1 MPVPLATAAMIS
13 GGMSTASGIFGSIA
27 NSRIAA
33 KQRAL
38 QYKMFR
44 EANQFNADQASLAY
58 QRQIDEWNRQ
68 FNLTNQYN
76 DPSAQMQRLT
86 DAGINPYNAAQSV
99 SPSSAAMS
107 VGSSSAP
114 SSAAPPYDMPFANPV
129 SSFFQSAQQ
138 GLSTALQVLQTTGD
152 SASLN
157 DRLSAISSNSDLSKY
172 NAKFALDT
180 LPLRIEATNQANK
193 ALKVEDANRETTAL
207 LRAMNIP
214 EQVATEL
221 TEIISARQQSVL
233 AVESSRLSNEEKKT
247 NLKYLDRQLDLTVQ
261 NLSADFNLKGQQV
274 KQLKKAL
281 EYADRLYK
289 SQLSLQAAQTLQAY
303 ENANDLRQTRP
314 FRIGLMGEQAT
325 DLRETRW
332 SRNNSLNM
340 GAFNQQQQGYFNRKQ
355 WKNFAPSP
363 QSLPFLFGEGKYGDK
378 APAWQRPLWD
388 FVLGM
393 QIGRSLG
400 LPSPF

>member
-1 MPVPLATAAMIS
+1 MPPITMAQAAMIS
-13 GGMSTASGIFGSIA
+13 GGMSTASGIAGAISNA
-27 NSRIAA
+27 RIAA

-38 QYKMFR
+38 QYKMFQ
-44 EANQFNADQASLAY
+44 EANQFNANQATLAY
-58 QRQIDEWNRQ
+58 QRQVDEWNRQ

-157 DRLSAISSNSDLSKY
+157 DRLSAISANADFSKY

-193 ALKVEDANRETTAL
+193 ALKVEDANRETIAM

-221 TEIISARQQSVL
+221 TEIIAARQQSVL
-233 AVESSRLSNEEKKT
+233 AVKSSQLSIKDKET
-247 NLKYLDRQLDLTVQ
+247 NLNYLDRQLDLTLQ
-261 NLSADFNLKGQQV
+261 NMTADLNLKGQQA
-274 KQLKKAL
+274 KQIQKAV
-281 EYADRLYK
+281 EYADRLYQ
-289 SQLSLQAAQTLQAY
+289 SQLALQAAQTEQTH
-303 ENANDLRQTRP
+303 ENAV
-314 FRIGLMGEQAT
+314 

-332 SRNNSLNM
+332 SRNNQMNM
-340 GAFNQQQQGYFNRKQ
+340 AAFAQQQQGYYTRKQ
-355 WKNFAPSP
+355 NYWFAPDTMQRAYKGTLNGNPWYDRLINTIGLSVIDA
-363 QSLPFLFGEGKYGDK
+363 FGLFHLVK
-378 APAWQRPLWD
+378 
-388 FVLGM
+388 
-393 QIGRSLG
+393 
-400 LPSPF
+400 

>member
-1 MPVPLATAAMIS
+1 MPPIPLATAAMIS

-27 NSRIAA
+27 NARIAA
-33 KQRAL
+33 KQRAQ
-38 QYKMFR
+38 QYKMFQ
-44 EANQFNADQASLAY
+44 EANQFNANQATLAY
-58 QRQIDEWNRQ
+58 QRQVDEWNRQ

-86 DAGINPYNAAQSV
+86 DAGINPYNASQSV

-157 DRLSAISSNSDLSKY
+157 DRLNAISANADLSKY

-193 ALKVEDANRETTAL
+193 ALKVEDANRETTAM

-221 TEIISARQQSVL
+221 TEIIAARQQSVL
-233 AVESSRLSNEEKKT
+233 AVKSSQLSIKDKET
-247 NLKYLDRQLDLTVQ
+247 NLKYLDRQLDLTLQ
-261 NLSADFNLKGQQV
+261 NMSADLNLKGQQA
-274 KQLKKAL
+274 KQIQKAV
-281 EYADRLYK
+281 EYADRLYQ
-289 SQLSLQAAQTLQAY
+289 SQLALQAAQTESAH
-303 ENANDLRQTRP
+303 ENAV
-314 FRIGLMGEQAT
+314 

-332 SRNNSLNM
+332 SRNNQMNM
-340 GAFNQQQQGYFNRKQ
+340 NAFNMQQQGYGQQQQNAWFTPDARQMFYHPSKYDKFTKSWRGGYYDTWQNHGLRTFSDLFNM
-355 WKNFAPSP
+355 
-363 QSLPFLFGEGKYGDK
+363 LP
-378 APAWQRPLWD
+378 
-388 FVLGM
+388 
-393 QIGRSLG
+393 G
-400 LPSPF
+400 LIKFSH

>member
-1 MPVPLATAAMIS
+1 MPPITMAQAAMIS
-13 GGMSTASGIFGSIA
+13 GGMSTASGIAGAISNA
-27 NSRIAA
+27 RIAA

-38 QYKMFR
+38 QYKMFQ
-44 EANQFNADQASLAY
+44 EANAFNANQATLAY
-58 QRQIDEWNRQ
+58 QRQVNEWNRQ

-157 DRLSAISSNSDLSKY
+157 DRLSTISANADLSKY

-193 ALKVEDANRETTAL
+193 ALKVEDANRETIAM

-221 TEIISARQQSVL
+221 TEIIAARQQSVL
-233 AVESSRLSNEEKKT
+233 AVKSSQLSIKDKET
-247 NLKYLDRQLDLTVQ
+247 NLKYLDRQLDLTLQ
-261 NLSADFNLKGQQV
+261 NMTADLNLKGQQA
-274 KQLKKAL
+274 KQIQKAV
-281 EYADRLYK
+281 EYADRLYQ
-289 SQLSLQAAQTLQAY
+289 SQLALQAAQAESSH
-303 ENANDLRQTRP
+303 ENAV
-314 FRIGLMGEQAT
+314 

-332 SRNNSLNM
+332 SRNNQMNM
-340 GAFNQQQQGYFNRKQ
+340 AAFAQQQQGYYTRKQ
-355 WKNFAPSP
+355 NYWFAPDKMQRAYKGTLNGNP
-363 QSLPFLFGEGKYGDK
+363 WYDRLINNIGLGVIDAFDLFHLMK
-378 APAWQRPLWD
+378 
-388 FVLGM
+388 
-393 QIGRSLG
+393 
-400 LPSPF
+400 

>member
-1 MPVPLATAAMIS
+1 MPPITMAQAAMIS
-13 GGMSTASGIFGSIA
+13 GGMSTASGIAGAISNA
-27 NSRIAA
+27 RIAA

-44 EANQFNADQASLAY
+44 EANAFNANQATIAY
-58 QRQIDEWNRQ
+58 QRQVDEWNRQ

-86 DAGINPYNAAQSV
+86 DAGINPYNASQSV

-152 SASLN
+152 SASLK
-157 DRLSAISSNSDLSKY
+157 DRLSAISSNADLSKY
-172 NAKFALDT
+172 NARFALDT

-193 ALKVEDANRETTAL
+193 ALKVEDANRETTAM

-233 AVESSRLSNEEKKT
+233 AVKSSALSVKEKET

-261 NLSADFNLKGQQV
+261 NLSADLNLKGEQA
-274 KQLKKAL
+274 KQIKKAL
-281 EYADRLYK
+281 EYADRLYQ
-289 SQLSLQAAQTLQAY
+289 SQLALQGAQAEQAH
-303 ENANDLRQTRP
+303 ENAV
-314 FRIGLMGEQAT
+314 

-332 SRNNSLNM
+332 SRNNQMNM
-340 GAFNQQQQGYFNRKQ
+340 AAFAQQQQGYYTRKQ
-355 WKNFAPSP
+355 NYWFAPDKMQRAYKGTLNGNP
-363 QSLPFLFGEGKYGDK
+363 WYDRLINNIGLGVIDAFDLFHLMK
-378 APAWQRPLWD
+378 
-388 FVLGM
+388 
-393 QIGRSLG
+393 
-400 LPSPF
+400 

>member
-1 MPVPLATAAMIS
+1 MGVPLATAAMIS

-44 EANQFNADQASLAY
+44 EANQFNADQASLSY

-114 SSAAPPYDMPFANPV
+114 SSAAPPYDVPIANPV

-152 SASLN
+152 SASLS

-193 ALKVEDANRETTAL
+193 ALKVEAANRETIAM

-247 NLKYLDRQLDLTVQ
+247 NLKYLDRQLKLTVK
-261 NLSADFNLKGQQV
+261 NLSADFKLKGKQA
-274 KQLKKAL
+274 KQLDKAL

-289 SQLSLQAAQTLQAY
+289 SQLALQAAQAENY
-303 ENANDLRQTRP
+303 HENAV
-314 FRIGLMGEQAT
+314 

-332 SRNNSLNM
+332 SRNNQMNM
-340 GAFNQQQQGYFNRKQ
+340 GAFNQQQQGYFTRKQ
-355 WKNFAPSP
+355 NSFFFPSHQARLFNTINDPKIPWYKKIPAAIALGAYDANNF
-363 QSLPFLFGEGKYGDK
+363 
-378 APAWQRPLWD
+378 
-388 FVLGM
+388 
-393 QIGRSLG
+393 IGTM
-400 LPSPF
+400 PMSPFGNAKTLNQMPLGFVK

>member
-1 MPVPLATAAMIS
+1 MGIPLATAAMIS

-152 SASLN
+152 SASLT
-157 DRLSAISSNSDLSKY
+157 DRLSAISSNADISKY

-214 EQVATEL
+214 DQVATEL

-261 NLSADFNLKGQQV
+261 NLSADFKLKGQQV

-289 SQLSLQAAQTLQAY
+289 SQLSELC
-303 ENANDLRQTRP
+303 
-314 FRIGLMGEQAT
+314 
-325 DLRETRW
+325 
-332 SRNNSLNM
+332 
-340 GAFNQQQQGYFNRKQ
+340 
-355 WKNFAPSP
+355 
-363 QSLPFLFGEGKYGDK
+363 
-378 APAWQRPLWD
+378 
-388 FVLGM
+388 
-393 QIGRSLG
+393 
-400 LPSPF
+400 

>member
-1 MPVPLATAAMIS
+1 MPPITMAQAAMIS
-13 GGMSTASGIFGSIA
+13 GGMSTASGIAGAISNA
-27 NSRIAA
+27 RIAA

-38 QYKMFR
+38 QYKMFQ
-44 EANQFNADQASLAY
+44 EANAFNANQATLAY
-58 QRQIDEWNRQ
+58 QRQVDEWNRQ
-68 FNLTNQYN
+68 FDLTNQYN

-86 DAGINPYNAAQSV
+86 DAGINPYNAVQSV

-157 DRLSAISSNSDLSKY
+157 DRLSTISANADLSKY

-193 ALKVEDANRETTAL
+193 ALKVEDANRETIAM

-221 TEIISARQQSVL
+221 TEIIAARQQSVL
-233 AVESSRLSNEEKKT
+233 AVKSSQLSIKDKET
-247 NLKYLDRQLDLTVQ
+247 NLKYLDRQLDLTLQ
-261 NLSADFNLKGQQV
+261 NMTADLNLKGQQA
-274 KQLKKAL
+274 KQIQKAV
-281 EYADRLYK
+281 EYADRLYQ
-289 SQLSLQAAQTLQAY
+289 SQLALQAAQTEQAH
-303 ENANDLRQTRP
+303 ENAV
-314 FRIGLMGEQAT
+314 

-332 SRNNSLNM
+332 SRNNQMNM
-340 GAFNQQQQGYFNRKQ
+340 SAFAQQQQGYLNRKNWQ
-355 WKNFAPSP
+355 YFAPSP
-363 QSLPFLFGEGKYGDK
+363 DSLPYLFGKGKDNI
-378 APAWQRPLWD
+378 PSWQRPIWQFLNG
-388 FVLGM
+388 L
-393 QIGRSLG
+393 QIGASA
-400 LPSPF
+400 LPHF

>member
-1 MPVPLATAAMIS
+1 MAQAAMIS
-13 GGMSTASGIFGSIA
+13 GGMSTASGIAGAISNA
-27 NSRIAA
+27 RIAA

-38 QYKMFR
+38 QYKMFQ
-44 EANQFNADQASLAY
+44 EANAFNANQATLAY
-58 QRQIDEWNRQ
+58 QRQVDEWNRQ

-152 SASLN
+152 SASLK
-157 DRLSAISSNSDLSKY
+157 DRLSAISSNADLSKY
-172 NAKFALDT
+172 NARFALDT

-193 ALKVEDANRETTAL
+193 ALKVEDANRETTAM

-233 AVESSRLSNEEKKT
+233 AVKSSALSVKEKET

-261 NLSADFNLKGQQV
+261 NLSADLNLKGEQA
-274 KQLKKAL
+274 KQIKKAL
-281 EYADRLYK
+281 EYADRLYQ
-289 SQLSLQAAQTLQAY
+289 SQLSLQGAQAEQAH
-303 ENANDLRQTRP
+303 ENAV
-314 FRIGLMGEQAT
+314 

-332 SRNNSLNM
+332 SRNNQMNM
-340 GAFNQQQQGYFNRKQ
+340 AAFAQQQQGYYTRKQ
-355 WKNFAPSP
+355 NYWFAPDKMQRAYKGTLNGNP
-363 QSLPFLFGEGKYGDK
+363 WYDRLINNIGLGVIDAFDLFHLMK
-378 APAWQRPLWD
+378 
-388 FVLGM
+388 
-393 QIGRSLG
+393 
-400 LPSPF
+400 

>member
-1 MPVPLATAAMIS
+1 MPPIPLATAAMIS

-27 NSRIAA
+27 NARIAA
-33 KQRAL
+33 KQRAQ
-38 QYKMFR
+38 QYKMFQ
-44 EANQFNADQASLAY
+44 EANQFNANQASLAY

-157 DRLSAISSNSDLSKY
+157 DRLSTISANADLSKY

-193 ALKVEDANRETTAL
+193 ALKVEDANRETIAM

-221 TEIISARQQSVL
+221 TEIIAARQQSVL
-233 AVESSRLSNEEKKT
+233 AVKSSQLSIKDKET
-247 NLKYLDRQLDLTVQ
+247 NLKYLDRQLDLTLQ
-261 NLSADFNLKGQQV
+261 NMTADLNLKGQQA
-274 KQLKKAL
+274 KQIQKAV
-281 EYADRLYK
+281 EYADRLYQ
-289 SQLSLQAAQTLQAY
+289 SQLALQAAQTEQAH
-303 ENANDLRQTRP
+303 ENAVDLS
-314 FRIGLMGEQAT
+314 G
-325 DLRETRW
+325 TRW
-332 SRNNSLNM
+332 SRNNQMNM
-340 GAFNQQQQGYFNRKQ
+340 SAFAQQQQGYYTRKQ
-355 WKNFAPSP
+355 NYWFAPDKMQRAYKGTLNGNP
-363 QSLPFLFGEGKYGDK
+363 WYDRLINNIGLGVIDAFDLFHLMK
-378 APAWQRPLWD
+378 
-388 FVLGM
+388 
-393 QIGRSLG
+393 
-400 LPSPF
+400 

>member
-1 MPVPLATAAMIS
+1 MPIPLATAATIS

-27 NSRIAA
+27 NARIAA

-38 QYKMFR
+38 QYKMFQQ
-44 EANQFNADQASLAY
+44 ANQFNADQATLAY
-58 QRQIDEWNRQ
+58 QRQVDEWNRQ
-68 FNLTNQYN
+68 FKLTNQYN
-76 DPSAQMQRLT
+76 DPSAQMQRLS

-99 SPSSAAMS
+99 SPSSSAMS

-193 ALKVEDANRETTAL
+193 ALKVEDANRETIAM

-221 TEIISARQQSVL
+221 TEIISARQQSVF
-233 AVESSRLSNEEKKT
+233 AVKSSSLSVKEKET
-247 NLKYLDRQLDLTVQ
+247 NLKYLDRQLDLTLQ
-261 NLSADFNLKGQQV
+261 NLSADLNLKGQQA
-274 KQLKKAL
+274 KQIKKAL
-281 EYADRLYK
+281 EYADRLYQ
-289 SQLSLQAAQTLQAY
+289 SQLALQAAQAEQAH
-303 ENANDLRQTRP
+303 ENAVDLRQTRSY
-314 FRIGLMGEQAT
+314 RNGLMAEQAT

-332 SRNNSLNM
+332 SRNNQMNM
-340 GAFNQQQQGYFNRKQ
+340 AAFNQQQQGYYNRKQ
-355 WKNFAPSP
+355 NYWFAPTKE
-363 QSLPFLFGEGKYGDK
+363 QRAYKGTLPGNPWYDRLINNIGLGVIDAFDLFHLVK
-378 APAWQRPLWD
+378 
-388 FVLGM
+388 
-393 QIGRSLG
+393 
-400 LPSPF
+400 